1 MNAIIRKHK
10 CDKCDK
16 EIIEGKDGFVI
27 YKDGLFCIDCELNG
41 RFKTRLIV
49 LCVICRE
56 GQGVIRMPS
65 GNYMCLEC
73 YEGEMILSN

>member
-1 MNAIIRKHK
+1 MKATPELL
-10 CDKCDK
+10 K
-16 EIIEGKDGFVI
+16 E
-27 YKDGLFCIDCELNG
+27 
-41 RFKTRLIV
+41 FKERLIV

-73 YEGEMILSN
+73 YEGEMILSNQNKGEAMKLSPELLEEFKERLIEFYSD